1 MDNDMTITR
10 TTLNGTKWE
19 IARSF
24 FGGYALYM
32 ENYKKD
38 GYHFSGNIFNS
49 LEEANAYLDRID
61 EKVLNPVKFTHCS
74 DCSSFYGRGSN
85 VYYGD

>member
-1 MDNDMTITR
+1 MDNEMTITR

-19 IARSF
+19 IARSI

-38 GYHFSGNIFNS
+38 GYHFSGYTFNT
-49 LEEANAYLDRID
+49 LEEANAYLDGID
-61 EKVLNPVKFTHCS
+61 EKVLNPVIFAPCT
-74 DCSSFYGRGSN
+74 DCSGFYGRGSN